1 MHLSAPRKKSLVN
14 LTPLI
19 DVVFILLIFFML
31 ASNFIQWH
39 YIELSVGDA
48 SDIDIDY
55 EKISIISINSDKSYS
70 LNQQALP
77 LDSII
82 AKVREQRILE
92 VAVDVEACT
101 HVVHILQHVLVEVD
115 LLCGV
120 DLEKHILLAADGIH
134 LNMDG
139 RDIAVDNT

>member
-1 MHLSAPRKKSLVN
+1 MHLSSPRKKSLVN

-82 AKVREQRILE
+82 AKVREQVRNNIDYPVVVQPKEGTDVQAMVTVLNLLKDFVGNNIS
-92 VAVDVEACT
+92 VAKPANDES
-101 HVVHILQHVLVEVD
+101 H
-115 LLCGV
+115 
-120 DLEKHILLAADGIH
+120 
-134 LNMDG
+134 
-139 RDIAVDNT
+139 